1 MKIMAYIVYGVSQ
14 ALYKLFGVNTPSRKA
29 WLKQEAYKLQNALDN
44 QHRIKDKVNRR
55 TNGVYT
61 TKEAIKIAI
70 GNNWV

>member
-1 MKIMAYIVYGVSQ
+1 MKISAYIVYGVSQ

-29 WLKQEAYKLQNALDN
+29 WLANEARKIQEQLDYE
-44 QHRIKDKVNRR
+44 HHIKDMVNRR